1 MKCTMRIAG
10 IVLLALF
17 ALVVGV
23 PLLLATVGI
32 ALGAVKVVFGLAV
45 LVIKL
50 AVVVAI
56 GYLLLVGFRA
66 MLR

>member
-1 MKCTMRIAG
+1 MKNTMRIAG

-17 ALVVGV
+17 ALVVGGQLV
-23 PLLLATVGI
+23 LAATVGI
-32 ALGAVKVVFGLAV
+32 VLGLFGLAV
-45 LVIKL
+45 LAIKL

>member
-1 MKCTMRIAG
+1 
-10 IVLLALF
+10 VL
-17 ALVVGV
+17 G
-23 PLLLATVGI
+23 
-32 ALGAVKVVFGLAV
+32 VFGLV
-45 LVIKL
+45 VVVIKL